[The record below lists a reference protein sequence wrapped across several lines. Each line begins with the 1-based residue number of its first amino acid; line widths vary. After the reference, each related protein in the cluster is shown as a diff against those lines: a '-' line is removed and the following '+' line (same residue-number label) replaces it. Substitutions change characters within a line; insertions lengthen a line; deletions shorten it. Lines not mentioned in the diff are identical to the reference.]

1 MGIFE
6 RIIVLISLLFVFSYS
21 SLSEVIRDIKTFSF
35 PKRTGKEV
43 LVLVS
48 DKIST
53 FEEVDNGIAESLKG
67 YNVYSY
73 NFQGDTNS
81 MDDVPEI
88 VSRLKPNVVVV
99 LGASIFEKIVGK
111 TDIPIVFSM
120 VINYKKF
127 DIEKYKNIAGVSLQI
142 PPESVFFNLK
152 TIYPNFRKVGVIC
165 SKDYFDSYIKPSVD
179 SLKISLDVEVISSI
193 IQSSKDFVSAYNNI
207 SKNADVM
214 WMVPDTAVLDKNS
227 IIFFITESFKRQKP
241 SVVYSEPFVKAGGFF
256 SVSPDYNSIGSQI
269 ALIVRRIVEDKSTPN
284 KIGIVPV
291 VGTFVTVNREIS
303 KKLGI
308 SEDILSLVDK
318 VIE

>member
-6 RIIVLISLLFVFSYS
+6 RMIILMSLLFVFSYS
-21 SLSEVIRDIKTFSF
+21 SLSEVIEDIKTFSF

-53 FEEVDNGIAESLKG
+53 FEEVDKGILESLKD

-81 MDDVPEI
+81 MNDVPYI

-127 DIEKYKNIAGVSLQI
+127 GIEKYKNIAGVSLQI

-179 SLKISLDVEVISSI
+179 SLKISLDVEVISGI
-193 IQSSKDFVSAYNNI
+193 ISSSKEFVSAYDTI
-207 SKNADVM
+207 SKSADVM
-214 WMVPDTAVLDKNS
+214 WMVPDTTVLDKNS
-227 IIFFITESFKRQKP
+227 IVFFITETFKRQKP

-269 ALIVRRIVEDKSTPN
+269 ALIVRRIVEDKVTPD

-291 VGTFVTVNREIS
+291 VGTFVTVNREVS
-303 KKLGI
+303 KKLGVN
-308 SEDILSLVDK
+308 EDVLSLVDK